1 MTRGVGLSDASIR
14 TGFPFVFT
22 ECGSNKG
29 GFCTC
34 PLGPTS
40 LWVLG
45 PLVFLQNVKGLKSSV
60 VA

>member
-14 TGFPFVFT
+14 TGFP
-22 ECGSNKG
+22 GSNKG
-29 GFCTC
+29 GFCMC
-34 PLGPTS
+34 PLGPRS